1 MSPHV
6 VMISSGPVKPFSL
19 PLGTF
24 LIRVGDGSG
33 NMNIRTLYDSFC
45 DLVGD
50 DNRQGI
56 AFQKYSGE
64 KVLLYGNA
72 KCPLLLRLSQFGS
85 ALIPWCERMGIRAA
99 RAAVLCFTPFIPISP
114 EAPFQD
120 FELASCQ
127 SVNQTLDV
135 AGLLMEKGDSLE
147 GKCMVIAGGPP
158 PSWFAGTGITSTSM
172 QPFGKRQS

>member
-1 MSPHV
+1 MSAHV

-24 LIRVGDGSG
+24 LIRVGDGAG
-33 NMNIRTLYDSFC
+33 NMDCRTLYGSFC

-50 DNRQGI
+50 ESRLGV
-56 AFQKYSGE
+56 AFQTYSAG

-72 KCPLLLRLSQFGS
+72 KCPLLLRLSHLGG
-85 ALIPWCERMGIRAA
+85 ALIPWCERMGISAA

-120 FELASCQ
+120 LELASCQ

-135 AGLLMEKGDSLE
+135 AGLLMEKEDTIE
-147 GKCMVIAGGPP
+147 GKCVVIAGGPP
-158 PSWFAGTGITSTSM
+158 PSWFAGMGISSTTI
-172 QPFGKRQS
+172 QTFGGS